1 MSYAEFKAKVLSTI
15 DGVLAKHR
23 PIPNTVMDQVSDT
36 VGLGKRVTTNV
47 IGETTTHEHPSLVH
61 GMVKYNKCI
70 DALLGTRKLVADR
83 TTFGWFL
90 MTRRVI
96 LLVVG
101 WEIDELCAHGKLVL
115 SSLRV
120 RHYGMQLNR
129 RRFQSNLLIQI
140 SSPEEIVAENVL
152 AELKTYIHTD

>member
-23 PIPNTVMDQVSDT
+23 PIPDTVMDQVSDT

-47 IGETTTHEHPSLVH
+47 IGETTTHEHPSLVP
-61 GMVKYNKCI
+61 GMVTYNKCI

-101 WEIDELCAHGKLVL
+101 WKIDELCAHGKLVL
-115 SSLRV
+115 SSMSLRGYSL
-120 RHYGMQLNR
+120 RLDS

-140 SSPEEIVAENVL
+140 SSPEEIIAENIL
-152 AELKTYIHTD
+152 AELKTYIQTN